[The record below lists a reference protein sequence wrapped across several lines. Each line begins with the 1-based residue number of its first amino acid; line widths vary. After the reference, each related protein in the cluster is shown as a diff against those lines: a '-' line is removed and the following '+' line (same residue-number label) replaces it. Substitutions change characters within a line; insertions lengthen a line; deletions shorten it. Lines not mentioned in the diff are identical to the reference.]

1 MKKQLE
7 EIYNHYQKEFD
18 QLKDQRDKLKSTGVT
33 DVALIEERMNALC
46 SGMIA
51 LNKVEQLKH
60 IDGSKDVYTS
70 AVVYQKERNKIFK
83 SQLI

>member
-1 MKKQLE
+1 MKNQLQ
-7 EIYNHYQKEFD
+7 EIYSHYQKEFD
-18 QLKDQRDKLKSTGVT
+18 QLNDQRDKLKSEGDT
-33 DVALIEERMNALC
+33 DTTLIEDRMNALC

-60 IDGSKDVYTS
+60 VDGSRDVYTS
-70 AVVYQKERNKIFK
+70 SVIYQKERNKIFK